1 MDVVETPVDA
11 ITPEL
16 MERCLTPLSDDHD
29 DKFGVPSLE
38 ELGECGN
45 ECVSVCVCVCV
56 YAGVFESVLG
66 PHYHCPIDEMRY
78 VCLGLLVVQ
87 TCMQVCVLW
96 SPIVCVCACACHT
109 DSQFALWICRF

>member
-56 YAGVFESVLG
+56 VRLCSCIVYVLSCNV
-66 PHYHCPIDEMRY
+66 PE
-78 VCLGLLVVQ
+78 
-87 TCMQVCVLW
+87 
-96 SPIVCVCACACHT
+96 
-109 DSQFALWICRF
+109 F